1 MSFSKITLLCVCLL
15 GNWSFSTLS
24 AQNTSNHGNTFEQI
38 DPLLPAPNQY
48 RGMDGAPGPDY
59 WQQRCDYDIEATLN
73 TEQQRLDGTEL
84 ITYYNQSPHTLRY
97 LWMQLDENQFSADNT
112 SHRFDPSTIAEAMSE
127 LELQALQAWEQMD
140 EHGVNIEA
148 VTTADGEAL
157 RYLINNTMMRIEL
170 PRPLAPGDQ
179 FSFRVQWHYYLVDR
193 VLFSALSDMA
203 FSSYPRGGY
212 EYFPKDGN
220 YLYTI
225 TQWYPRLCAYTD
237 VEGWQN
243 QQFTGQ
249 AEFALTFGNFL
260 VKMTVPEDHMVGATG
275 QCLNYAAVLN
285 PEQMNRWEQA
295 QEASEPVQIVT
306 LEEAEKLEKKKK
318 AKGTKTWIYKADQVR
333 DFAWTASRKFVW
345 DAMPFVTSEGKK
357 VMCMSYYG
365 KEAYPIY
372 SRYSTK
378 AVKQTLKTYSDFT
391 IPYPYPVAIS
401 VEAAN
406 GMEYPMI
413 CFNPGRAEEDGT
425 YTSQAKHA
433 AISVIIH
440 EVGHNY
446 FPMIINSDE
455 RQWTWMDEGMN
466 SFVQF
471 LAESEFDNNY
481 PSGFGAGH
489 TIVDYMRLPKDM
501 LEPIMTNGENL
512 IDFGANAYTKPA
524 AALNVL
530 RETVMGRELFD
541 LAFKEYCRR
550 WAFKNPT
557 PADFFRTMEDASGI
571 ELDWFWR
578 GWFYSIDNTD
588 ISLDSITWYKVDLE
602 NDPKVLTQE
611 VTSKTPPPAYSISK
625 ERNREAGMNFT
636 IEEDPQLVDFYTN
649 YRPWETEDSVEQW
662 TQKLYEVT
670 YSAKEK
676 EQLYGDKNYY
686 ELHFSNKGGLVMPVI
701 IEWTYEDGSKEVERV
716 PVQIWRKDESRFTKV
731 FVKDK
736 VATGIVIDPY
746 KETVDVDESNN
757 NWPVKQLPSR
767 FQVYKKNK
775 EYKPLNPMQKAQQ
788 KDKKKKI
795 KP

>member
-1 MSFSKITLLCVCLL
+1 MSFSKITSFLILLACC
-15 GNWSFSTLS
+15 WSTSSLQ
-24 AQNTSNHGNTFEQI
+24 AQKTSNHGNKFEQI
-38 DPLLPAPNQY
+38 DPMLPSPNQY

-59 WQQRCDYDIEATLN
+59 WQQRCDYDIDATLDTDN
-73 TEQQRLDGTEL
+73 QRLDGSEL

-97 LWMQLDENQFSADNT
+97 LWMQLDENQFSAENT
-112 SHRFDPSTIAEAMSE
+112 SHRFDPSSIKGTMSE
-127 LELQALQAWEQMD
+127 MQLKALQAWEQMD
-140 EHGVNIEA
+140 KHGVNIEA
-148 VTTADGEAL
+148 VTDEDGEAL
-157 RYLINNTMMRIEL
+157 SYFINNTMMRIDL
-170 PRPLAPGDQ
+170 PEPLEPGDKI
-179 FSFRVQWHYYLVDR
+179 SFRVNWHYYLVDR
-193 VLFSALSDMA
+193 VLFSELSSMA

-212 EYFPKDGN
+212 EFFPKDGN

-225 TQWYPRLCAYTD
+225 SQWYPRLCAYTD

-260 VKMTVPEDHMVGATG
+260 VKMTVPEDHMVGSTG
-275 QCLNYAAVLN
+275 ECLNYSTVLT
-285 PEQMNRWEQA
+285 PTQMGRWKQA
-295 QEASEPVQIVT
+295 QNASEPVEIVT
-306 LEEAEKLEKKKK
+306 LAEAKKLEKKKK
-318 AKGTKTWIYKADQVR
+318 AKGTKTWIFKADQVR
-333 DFAWTASRKFVW
+333 DFAWTASRKFIW
-345 DAMPFVTSEGKK
+345 DAMPYKTSEGKN

-425 YTSQAKHA
+425 YTAQAKHA

-466 SFVQF
+466 SFVEF

-481 PSGFGAGH
+481 PSSYGAGH
-489 TIVDYMRLPKDM
+489 TIVDYMRLPKER

-512 IDFGANAYTKPA
+512 IDFGSNAYVKPA

-541 LAFKEYCRR
+541 RAFKEYCTR

-557 PADFFRTMEDASGI
+557 PADFFRTMEDASGVD
-571 ELDWFWR
+571 LDWFWR
-578 GWFYSIDNTD
+578 GWFYSIESTD
-588 ISLDSITWYKVDLE
+588 ISLDSIKWYKVDLE
-602 NDPKVLTQE
+602 NNPEKRTQ
-611 VTSKTPPPAYSISK
+611 SFPNKKKAPAYSISK
-625 ERNREAGMNFT
+625 ERNKEAGMKFT
-636 IEEDPQLVDFYTN
+636 VDEDDDLRDFYTD
-649 YRPWETEDSVEQW
+649 YRPWETEDSL
-662 TQKLYEVT
+662 TQIEVNLFEET
-670 YSAKEK
+670 FSADEK
-676 EQLYGDKNYY
+676 KKLYGDKNYY

-701 IEWTYEDGSKEVERV
+701 IEWTFEDGTKEVERI
-716 PVQIWRKDESRFTKV
+716 PAQIWRKDESKFTKV
-731 FVKDK
+731 FVKNK
-736 VATGIVIDPY
+736 EVTGIVIDPY
-746 KETVDVDESNN
+746 KETVDTDESNN

-767 FQVYKKNK
+767 FQVFKKHK
-775 EYKPLNPMQKAQQ
+775 VEKQLNPMQKA
-788 KDKKKKI
+788 KKKGI